1 MCFSKT
7 TRHLKL
13 QFLLVPSMLRLPHCA
28 VWRLSPEDL
37 CAAEA
42 SCLLMSSACWLSW
55 GPFAQSSGWGWNI
68 LQPREQ
74 SQVRHPQIRQ
84 RVCLDV
90 KFVPLWLVEFFWNV
104 NLKSTSP
111 GTVKGFLFPPSSLSL
126 PALPFQRGMHWSSAH
141 LMVTTPPSPKP
152 QGKVSAGS
160 CLSSSLGCFGEYAA
174 PAKLQSNL
182 CLLLLSSF
190 LLAATGARPWKH
202 SQCPGLDCQGL
213 QLALWFA
220 AAQMHLLVKGAP
232 FLMCSGLLKWAHW
245 LGTDLRAEGTQVLL
259 SFSAPFALHE

>member
-202 SQCPGLDCQGL
+202 SQCPGLDCRG
-213 QLALWFA
+213 
-220 AAQMHLLVKGAP
+220 
-232 FLMCSGLLKWAHW
+232 CSWLCGLLLLKCTCWW
-245 LGTDLRAEGTQVLL
+245 KVLL
-259 SFSAPFALHE
+259 FWCVLG